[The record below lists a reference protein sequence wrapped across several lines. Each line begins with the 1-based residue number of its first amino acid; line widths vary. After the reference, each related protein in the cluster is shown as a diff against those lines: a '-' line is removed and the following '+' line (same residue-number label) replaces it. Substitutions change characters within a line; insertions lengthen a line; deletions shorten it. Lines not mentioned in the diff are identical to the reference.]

1 MKIPKSLEPLLQ
13 DGLIDEVLGQL
24 MSGKEAEVYVV
35 RSAGEIRCAKA
46 YKELKQRSFQK
57 QTQYMEGRKVRNSRR
72 SRAMEKHSRFG
83 RKEQESA
90 WQNAEVDALFRL
102 VAAGVRV
109 PRPYSFYEGV
119 LLMEL
124 VVDSA
129 GAVAPRLNDLRLS
142 AELAREY
149 HSRLVDEVVRMLCA
163 GLVHGDLSEFN
174 VLVAADG
181 PVIID
186 LPQAIDA
193 AGNNNAG
200 RIFARD
206 VDNLAAYFG
215 RFAPELV
222 GTAYA
227 KEIWHLYENGK
238 LHPKSKLTGRFAS
251 SEKAA
256 DVRGVMREIDDSR
269 KEALA
274 RELGRAR
281 MASGCKG

>member
-1 MKIPKSLEPLLQ
+1 MKIPRSLEPLLQ

-35 RSAGEIRCAKA
+35 RSNGEICCAKA
-46 YKELKQRSFQK
+46 YKEVKLRSFQK
-57 QTQYMEGRKVRNSRR
+57 QTQYTEGRKVRNSRR

-83 RKEQESA
+83 RKEQEAA
-90 WQNAEVDALFRL
+90 WQNAEVDALYRL
-102 VAAGVRV
+102 AAAGVRV
-109 PRPYSFYEGV
+109 PRPYSFCEGV

-124 VVDSA
+124 VVDAA
-129 GAVAPRLNDLRLS
+129 GGVAPRLNDLQLN
-142 AELAREY
+142 AAQAREY
-149 HSRLVDEVVRMLCA
+149 HRLLIEQVVRMLCA

-174 VLVAADG
+174 VLVAGDG

-200 RIFARD
+200 RLFARD

-215 RFAPELV
+215 QFAPELLA
-222 GTAYA
+222 TAYA
-227 KEIWHLYENGK
+227 EEIWHLYEKGE
-238 LHPKSKLTGRFAS
+238 LHPASTLTGRFAS

-274 RELGRAR
+274 RELGRRVA
-281 MASGCKG
+281 

>member
-1 MKIPKSLEPLLQ
+1 MKIPRSLEPLLQ

-35 RSAGEIRCAKA
+35 RSQGEIRCAKA

-57 QTQYMEGRKVRNSRR
+57 QTQYMEGRRVRNSRR
-72 SRAMEKHSRFG
+72 ARAMERHSRFG
-83 RKEQESA
+83 RKEQETA
-90 WQNAEVDALFRL
+90 WQNAEVDALYRL
-102 VAAGVRV
+102 DAAGVRV
-109 PRPYSFYEGV
+109 PRPYSFCEGV

-124 VVDSA
+124 VVDGD
-129 GAVAPRLNDLRLS
+129 GATAPRLNDLQLS
-142 AELAREY
+142 AALARQY
-149 HSRLVDEVVRMLCA
+149 HRLLIGEVVRMLCA
-163 GLVHGDLSEFN
+163 GVVHGDLSEFN
-174 VLVAADG
+174 VLVAGDG

-206 VDNLAAYFG
+206 VNNLAAYFG
-215 RFAPELV
+215 RFAPELSD
-222 GTAYA
+222 TAYA
-227 KEIWHLYENGK
+227 EEIWHLYEKGK
-238 LHPKSKLTGRFAS
+238 LRPESVLTGQFAR
-251 SEKAA
+251 SEKTA

-274 RELGRAR
+274 RELGRMR
-281 MASGCKG
+281 MAAGGKG

>member
-1 MKIPKSLEPLLQ
+1 MKIPRSLEPLHQ
-13 DGLIDEVLGQL
+13 DGLIDEVVCQL

-35 RSAGEIRCAKA
+35 RSKGEIRCAKA
-46 YKELKQRSFQK
+46 YKEVKHRSFHK
-57 QTQYMEGRKVRNSRR
+57 QTPYMEGRKVRNSRR
-72 SRAMEKHSRFG
+72 SRAMEKHSVFG
-83 RKEQESA
+83 RKEQEAA
-90 WQNAEVDALFRL
+90 WQNAEVDALCRL
-102 VAAGVRV
+102 ASAGVRV
-109 PRPYSFYEGV
+109 PRVYSFSEGV

-124 VVDSA
+124 VVDGA
-129 GAVAPRLNDLRLS
+129 GSVAPRLNDLQLS
-142 AELAREY
+142 EEQAREY
-149 HSRLVDEVVRMLCA
+149 HRLLIGQVVLMLCA

-200 RIFARD
+200 RLLARD

-215 RFAPELV
+215 RFAPDLLA
-222 GTAYA
+222 TDYA
-227 KEIWHLYENGK
+227 GEIWDLYKRGK
-238 LHPKSKLTGRFAS
+238 LHPKSALTGRFAS

-256 DVRGVMREIDDSR
+256 DVRSVMREIDDAR

-274 RELGRAR
+274 RESGRTRVA
-281 MASGCKG
+281 

>member
-35 RSAGEIRCAKA
+35 RCAGEIRCAKA
-46 YKELKQRSFQK
+46 YKEVKHRSFHK
-57 QTQYMEGRKVRNSRR
+57 QTQYMEGRKVGSSRR
-72 SRAMEKHSRFG
+72 ARAMDKHSKFG

-90 WQNAEVDALFRL
+90 WQNAEVDALYRL
-102 VAAGVRV
+102 AAAGVRV
-109 PRPYSFYEGV
+109 PKPHCFFEGV

-124 VVDSA
+124 VVDGDGDA
-129 GAVAPRLNDLRLS
+129 APRLNDLHLS
-142 AELAREY
+142 APVARQY
-149 HSRLVDEVVRMLCA
+149 HRQLIAEVVRMLCA
-163 GLVHGDLSEFN
+163 GIVHGDLSEFN

-193 AGNNNAG
+193 AGNNNAA
-200 RIFARD
+200 RLFMRD

-215 RFAPELV
+215 QFAPELLT
-222 GTAYA
+222 TAYA
-227 KEIWHLYENGK
+227 REIWHLYESGE
-238 LHPKSKLTGRFAS
+238 LQAETTLTGRFEK

-256 DVRGVMREIDDSR
+256 NVHIVLREIEDSR

-274 RELGRAR
+274 REAGRA
-281 MASGCKG
+281 AVA

>member
-35 RSAGEIRCAKA
+35 RSQGEICCAKA
-46 YKELKQRSFQK
+46 YKEASQRSFQK
-57 QTQYMEGRKVRNSRR
+57 QSQYMEGRKVRNSRR

-83 RKEQESA
+83 RKEQEAA
-90 WQNAEVDALFRL
+90 WQNAEVDALYRL
-102 VAAGVRV
+102 AAAGVRV
-109 PRPYSFYEGV
+109 PRPYSFSEGV

-124 VVDSA
+124 VVDGA
-129 GAVAPRLNDLRLS
+129 GEVAPRLNDLQLD
-142 AELAREY
+142 AALAREY
-149 HSRLVDEVVRMLCA
+149 HCLLIEQVVRMLCA

-174 VLVAADG
+174 VLVAGDG

-200 RIFARD
+200 RLFARD

-215 RFAPELV
+215 QFAPELLT
-222 GTAYA
+222 TAYA
-227 KEIWHLYENGK
+227 EEIWHLYEKGK
-238 LHPKSKLTGRFAS
+238 LHPESTLTGRFAS
-251 SEKAA
+251 SDKAA
-256 DVRGVMREIDDSR
+256 DVRGVLREIDDSR
-269 KEALA
+269 KEAMA
-274 RELGRAR
+274 RELGRRVA
-281 MASGCKG
+281 

>member
-1 MKIPKSLEPLLQ
+1 MKIPRRLEPLLQ

-35 RSAGEIRCAKA
+35 RSRGEICCAKA
-46 YKELKQRSFQK
+46 YKEVKHRSFQK

-72 SRAMEKHSRFG
+72 SRAMEKHSSFG
-83 RKEQESA
+83 RKEQEAA

-102 VAAGVRV
+102 AAAGVRV
-109 PRPYSFYEGV
+109 PRPHSFCEGV
-119 LLMEL
+119 LLMDL
-124 VVDSA
+124 VVDGA
-129 GAVAPRLNDLRLS
+129 GDVAPRLNDVELN
-142 AELAREY
+142 AALAREY
-149 HSRLVDEVVRMLCA
+149 HRMLIGEVVRMLCA

-174 VLVAADG
+174 VLVAGDG

-200 RIFARD
+200 RLFARD

-215 RFAPELV
+215 QLAPELRA
-222 GTAYA
+222 TAYA
-227 KEIWHLYENGK
+227 EEIWHLYENGK
-238 LHPKSKLTGRFAS
+238 LHPESPLTGRFVRN
-251 SEKAA
+251 EKAA
-256 DVRGVMREIDDSR
+256 DVGGVMREIEDAR

-274 RELGRAR
+274 RELGRTRVA
-281 MASGCKG
+281 

>member
-1 MKIPKSLEPLLQ
+1 MKIPRRLEPLLQ

-35 RSAGEIRCAKA
+35 RSKGEIRCAKA
-46 YKELKQRSFQK
+46 YKEVNQRSFHK
-57 QTQYMEGRKVRNSRR
+57 QTQYMEGRKGRNSRR

-83 RKEQESA
+83 RKEQEAA
-90 WQNAEVDALFRL
+90 WQNAEVDALYRL
-102 VAAGVRV
+102 ADAGVRV
-109 PRPYSFYEGV
+109 PRPYSFCEGV

-124 VVDSA
+124 VVDGA
-129 GAVAPRLNDLRLS
+129 GAVAPRLNDLQLN
-142 AELAREY
+142 ATLAREY
-149 HSRLVDEVVRMLCA
+149 HGLLIAQVVRMLCA

-174 VLVAADG
+174 VLVAGDG

-200 RIFARD
+200 RLFARD

-215 RFAPELV
+215 QFAPELLA
-222 GTAYA
+222 TAYA
-227 KEIWHLYENGK
+227 EEIWHLYERGE
-238 LHPKSKLTGRFAS
+238 LHPESILTGRFAS
-251 SEKAA
+251 SEKEA
-256 DVRGVMREIDDSR
+256 DVHGVMREIEDSR

-274 RELGRAR
+274 RELGRRVA
-281 MASGCKG
+281 

>member
-35 RSAGEIRCAKA
+35 RSQGKICCAKA
-46 YKELKQRSFQK
+46 YKEVKRRSFKK

-72 SRAMEKHSRFG
+72 SRAMEKHSSFG
-83 RKEQESA
+83 RKEQEAA
-90 WQNAEVDALFRL
+90 WQNAEVDALYRL
-102 VAAGVRV
+102 AAAGVRV
-109 PRPYSFYEGV
+109 PRPYSFSEGV

-124 VVDSA
+124 VVDGA
-129 GAVAPRLNDLRLS
+129 GAVAPRLNDLHLS
-142 AELAREY
+142 ADLAREY
-149 HSRLVDEVVRMLCA
+149 HCLLIEQVVLMLCA

-174 VLVAADG
+174 VLVAHDG
-181 PVIID
+181 LVLID

-193 AGNNNAG
+193 AANNNAG
-200 RIFARD
+200 RLFARD

-215 RFAPELV
+215 RFAPELLT
-222 GTAYA
+222 TAYA
-227 KEIWHLYENGK
+227 EEIWHLYEKGE
-238 LHPKSKLTGRFAS
+238 LHPASTLTGHFAS

-256 DVRGVMREIDDSR
+256 DVGSVMREIEDSR

-274 RELGRAR
+274 RELGRRVA
-281 MASGCKG
+281 

>member
-1 MKIPKSLEPLLQ
+1 MKIPRSLEPLLQ

-35 RSAGEIRCAKA
+35 RSQGEIRCAKA
-46 YKELKQRSFQK
+46 YKEAGQRSFQK

-72 SRAMEKHSRFG
+72 ARAMEKHSRFG
-83 RKEQESA
+83 RKEQEAS
-90 WQNAEVDALFRL
+90 WQNAEVDALYRL
-102 VAAGVRV
+102 AAAGVRV
-109 PRPYSFYEGV
+109 PRPYSFCEGV

-124 VVDSA
+124 VVDAA
-129 GAVAPRLNDLRLS
+129 GAAAPRLNDLQLS
-142 AELAREY
+142 AAQARQY
-149 HSRLVDEVVRMLCA
+149 HRLLIEQVVRMLCA

-174 VLVAADG
+174 VLVAGDG

-200 RIFARD
+200 RLFARD

-215 RFAPELV
+215 RFAPELLA
-222 GTAYA
+222 TAYA
-227 KEIWHLYENGK
+227 GEIWHLYEKGE
-238 LHPKSKLTGRFAS
+238 LHPASPLTGRFAS

-256 DVRGVMREIDDSR
+256 DVRSVLREIDDSR

-274 RELGRAR
+274 RELGRRVA
-281 MASGCKG
+281 

>member
-13 DGLIDEVLGQL
+13 DGLIDEVLCQL

-35 RSAGEIRCAKA
+35 RSQGEICCAKA
-46 YKELKQRSFQK
+46 YKEASQRSFQK

-83 RKEQESA
+83 RKEQEAA
-90 WQNAEVDALFRL
+90 WQNAEVDALYRL
-102 VAAGVRV
+102 DAAGVRV
-109 PRPYSFYEGV
+109 PRPYSFCEGV

-124 VVDSA
+124 VVDGA
-129 GAVAPRLNDLRLS
+129 GEVAPRLNDLQLS
-142 AELAREY
+142 AAQARDY
-149 HSRLVDEVVRMLCA
+149 HRLLIEQVVRMLCA

-174 VLVAADG
+174 VLVAGDG

-186 LPQAIDA
+186 LPQAVDA

-200 RIFARD
+200 RLFARD

-215 RFAPELV
+215 RFAPELLA
-222 GTAYA
+222 TAYA
-227 KEIWHLYENGK
+227 GEIWHLYEQGK
-238 LHPKSKLTGRFAS
+238 LHPASTLTGCFAGS
-251 SEKAA
+251 DKAA

-269 KEALA
+269 KEALV
-274 RELGRAR
+274 RQLGRMR
-281 MASGCKG
+281 MASGAKG

>member
-35 RSAGEIRCAKA
+35 RCGGEIRCAKA
-46 YKELKQRSFQK
+46 YKEVKHRSFHK
-57 QTQYMEGRKVRNSRR
+57 QTQYMEGRKVGSSRR
-72 SRAMEKHSRFG
+72 ARAMEKHSKFG

-90 WQNAEVDALFRL
+90 WQNAEVDALYRL
-102 VAAGVRV
+102 AAAGVRV
-109 PRPYSFYEGV
+109 PRPHCFFEGV

-124 VVDSA
+124 VVDGDGDA
-129 GAVAPRLNDLRLS
+129 APRLNDLHLS
-142 AELAREY
+142 APLARQY
-149 HSRLVDEVVRMLCA
+149 HRQLIAEVVRMLCA
-163 GLVHGDLSEFN
+163 GIVHGDLSEFN
-174 VLVAADG
+174 VLVAGDG

-200 RIFARD
+200 RLFMRD

-215 RFAPELV
+215 QFAPELLT
-222 GTAYA
+222 TAYA
-227 KEIWHLYENGK
+227 REIWNLYESGD
-238 LHPKSKLTGRFAS
+238 LHAETTLTGRFES

-256 DVRGVMREIDDSR
+256 DVHIVLREIEDSR

-274 RELGRAR
+274 REAGRVAV
-281 MASGCKG
+281 A

>member
-35 RSAGEIRCAKA
+35 RCAGEIRCAKA
-46 YKELKQRSFQK
+46 YKEVKHRSFHK
-57 QTQYMEGRKVRNSRR
+57 QTQYMEGRKVGSSRR
-72 SRAMEKHSRFG
+72 ARAMEKHSRFG

-90 WQNAEVDALFRL
+90 WQNAEVDALYRL
-102 VAAGVRV
+102 AAAGVRV
-109 PRPYSFYEGV
+109 PRPHCFFEGV

-124 VVDSA
+124 VVDGEGDA
-129 GAVAPRLNDLRLS
+129 APRLNDLHLS
-142 AELAREY
+142 APVARQY
-149 HSRLVDEVVRMLCA
+149 HRQLIAEVVRMLCA
-163 GLVHGDLSEFN
+163 GIVHGDLSEFN
-174 VLVAADG
+174 VLVASDG

-200 RIFARD
+200 RLFMRD

-215 RFAPELV
+215 QFAPELLT
-222 GTAYA
+222 TAYA
-227 KEIWHLYENGK
+227 REIWHLYESGE
-238 LHPKSKLTGRFAS
+238 LQPETTLTGRFEK

-256 DVRGVMREIDDSR
+256 DVHIVLREIEDSR

-274 RELGRAR
+274 REAGRA
-281 MASGCKG
+281 AVA

>member
-35 RSAGEIRCAKA
+35 RSQGEIRCAKA
-46 YKELKQRSFQK
+46 YKELKQRSFHK
-57 QTQYMEGRKVRNSRR
+57 QTQYTEGRKVRNSRR

-83 RKEQESA
+83 RKEQEAA

-102 VAAGVRV
+102 DAAGVRV
-109 PRPYSFYEGV
+109 PRPHSFCEGV

-124 VVDSA
+124 VVDAA
-129 GAVAPRLNDLRLS
+129 GAVAPRLNDLQLS
-142 AELAREY
+142 ATQARDY
-149 HSRLVDEVVRMLCA
+149 HRLLIEQVVRMLCA
-163 GLVHGDLSEFN
+163 GVVHGDLSEFN
-174 VLVAADG
+174 VLVADDG
-181 PVIID
+181 LVIID

-200 RIFARD
+200 RLFARD

-215 RFAPELV
+215 QFAPEILV
-222 GTAYA
+222 TAYA
-227 KEIWHLYENGK
+227 EEIWHLYEKGE
-238 LHPKSKLTGRFAS
+238 LHPASVLTGRFAS

-256 DVRGVMREIDDSR
+256 DVDGVMREIEDSR

-274 RELGRAR
+274 RELGRHVA
-281 MASGCKG
+281 

>member
-1 MKIPKSLEPLLQ
+1 MKIPKRLEPLLQ

-35 RSAGEIRCAKA
+35 RCGGEIRCAKA
-46 YKELKQRSFQK
+46 YKEVKNRSFHK

-72 SRAMEKHSRFG
+72 SRAMEKHSSFG

-90 WQNAEVDALFRL
+90 WQNAEVDALYRL
-102 VAAGVRV
+102 SAAGVRV
-109 PRPYSFYEGV
+109 PRPHSFFEGV

-124 VVDSA
+124 VVNAEGDA
-129 GAVAPRLNDLRLS
+129 APRLNDLHLT

-149 HSRLVDEVVRMLCA
+149 HRLLIAEVVRMLCA
-163 GLVHGDLSEFN
+163 GIVHGDLSEFN
-174 VLVAADG
+174 VLVSGDG

-200 RIFARD
+200 RLFMRD

-215 RFAPELV
+215 QFAPELLT
-222 GTAYA
+222 TAYA
-227 KEIWHLYENGK
+227 QEIWHIYENGE
-238 LHPKSKLTGRFAS
+238 LQPETILTGRFES
-251 SEKAA
+251 IETLA
-256 DVRGVMREIDDSR
+256 DVHIVMREIEDSR

-274 RELGRAR
+274 REAGR
-281 MASGCKG
+281 MAVG